1 MTKTPLLDFYVRL
14 GEDNEL
20 FAEFERDPEA
30 AYERAG
36 FSADAL
42 ATLLEGDLEKIRVTI
57 GDEIRTTPRSEH
69 GEHHAPGPQPPDD
82 DDQGEH
88 HGDDDDDQ
96 GEHHGDDGGGG
107 EHHPDGEHH

>member
-42 ATLLEGDLEKIRVTI
+42 ATLLEGDLESVRVTI
-57 GDEIRTTPRSEH
+57 GDEIRTASRSEH
-69 GEHHAPGPQPPDD
+69 TPGGEHHGDD

-88 HGDDDDDQ
+88 HGDDDDQ